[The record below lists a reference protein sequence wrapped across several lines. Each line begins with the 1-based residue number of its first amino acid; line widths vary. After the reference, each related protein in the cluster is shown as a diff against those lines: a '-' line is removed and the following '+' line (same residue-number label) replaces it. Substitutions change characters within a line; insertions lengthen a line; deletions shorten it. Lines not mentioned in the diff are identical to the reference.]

1 MENVNFAL
9 KRFPGYGINTRLR
22 LVKRLIF
29 LSAYFIVSFFWF
41 IHQPLAEEIKYPN
54 VSGSFYPDNPAELSR
69 MLDNFITPAVPGEDS
84 LDIFALIVPHAGY
97 GYSGSTAGLAYQAI
111 KGKGYKTVVIIGSSH
126 HYGFIGASVYP
137 KGKFQTPLGT
147 LEVDEEFSQK
157 LLYRDK
163 EIYFDPAAFREEHSV
178 EVQLPFLQKSLAG
191 FKIVPIIT
199 GDCSL
204 ATCQRLAGLIKRAI
218 GTRKDVLVIASSD
231 MYHGYDFQEAE
242 IIDELTLSYLK
253 NMDDQGLYYGLR
265 EQKLQLCGGFGVVT
279 TIILSKE
286 LGYDTLSVLR
296 YTNSAIV
303 TQKKAKGT
311 WTVGY
316 AACLIGAKR
325 NQGNDAEHGRNR
337 KGEKEMLNPAQRKK
351 LLQIARN
358 SIKRYL
364 STRNKLKLTEEDP
377 LLLKEMGAFVTLN
390 KRGQLRG
397 CIGSLV
403 GRQPLYLTIRD
414 MAIES
419 AVGDPRFPQLK
430 ESELDEIEIE
440 ISVLSPMEK
449 VDNPERI
456 KLGTHGVLA
465 RRGFN
470 SGVFLPQV
478 ATETGW
484 SKEEFL
490 SNLCSHKAGLDQDAW
505 KEKSTELYIF
515 TAEVFSEKEGR

>member
-1 MENVNFAL
+1 MENASFAV
-9 KRFPGYGINTRLR
+9 KRFPGYGIDLPQRLT
-22 LVKRLIF
+22 KRLIF
-29 LSAYFIVSFFWF
+29 LLAYLIVSSFWF
-41 IHQPLAEEIKYPN
+41 VDQPVAQETKYPN
-54 VSGSFYPDNPAELSR
+54 VSGSFYPDNPTELNR
-69 MLDNFITPAVPGEDS
+69 MLDNFISQVIPGGNS
-84 LDIFALIVPHAGY
+84 MDIFALIVPHAGY
-97 GYSGSTAGLAYQAI
+97 GYSGSTAGFGYRAI
-111 KGKGYKTVVIIGSSH
+111 KGRDYKTVVIIGSSH
-126 HYGFIGASVYP
+126 YYSFIGASIYP

-147 LEVDEEFSQK
+147 LEVDEEFAQK
-157 LLYRDK
+157 LLYQDK
-163 EIYFDPAAFREEHSV
+163 DIYFDPAAFKKEHSV
-178 EVQLPFLQKSLAG
+178 EVQLPFLQKSLSG

-204 ATCQRLAGLIKRAI
+204 ATCQRLADLLKGAI
-218 GTRKDVLVIASSD
+218 GKRKDVLVIASTD

-242 IIDELTLSYLK
+242 IIDKLTLSYLK
-253 NMDDQGLYYGLR
+253 NMDGQGLYYGLR

-279 TIILSKE
+279 TIALSKE
-286 LGYDTLSVLR
+286 LGYNTLSILS

-316 AACLIGAKR
+316 TACLIGAR
-325 NQGNDAEHGRNR
+325 QSQGANTEDSRIG
-337 KGEKEMLNPAQRKK
+337 KGEKEMLSPAQRKK

-358 SIKRYL
+358 SIKTYL
-364 STRNKLKLTEEDP
+364 STGNKLKLSEDDP
-377 LLLKEMGAFVTLN
+377 VLLKEMGAFVTLN
-390 KRGQLRG
+390 RHGQLRG
-397 CIGSLV
+397 CIGNLV

-419 AVGDPRFPQLK
+419 AVGDPRFSKLT
-430 ESELDEIEIE
+430 ETELDEVKIE

-449 VDNPERI
+449 VDNPEKI
-456 KLGTHGVLA
+456 KLGIHGVLVK
-465 RRGFN
+465 RGFN

-490 SNLCSHKAGLDQDAW
+490 SNLCSHKAGLNPDAW

-515 TAEVFSEKEGR
+515 TAEVFSEKED